1 MTPIRTLLCPDN
13 FAGTVAR
20 GYQILVFFPNHWLYI
35 GLMESRHVRHFLAA
49 YDVGT
54 FAGAAEQLRLSQQ
67 AISKSI
73 SRLESQ
79 LGVRLFERDGRRVR
93 PTSYAELFL
102 PHARTIAAES
112 DRFRA
117 DLDDMLG
124 GRAGQLRIGVGPS
137 PAAGLLADAIHGLD
151 QARDVRF
158 SIAAGVYEKMID
170 DLIRGRLDL
179 LVALRQVDRND
190 PLVREE
196 VLGDVAYVV
205 VAGASHRLA
214 LRKRIALAEIAA
226 ERWLAGT
233 NIGAVERA
241 YLASFA
247 AAGAPLARPEIETTS
262 VLFAHATLDHGT
274 HLAILPELMVRREVR
289 GGRLVI
295 LDVDAEPWTR
305 PLVVATRVRAP
316 ITPLVSSL
324 VDRLRRSAAQA
335 GG

>member
-1 MTPIRTLLCPDN
+1 VPCIH
-13 FAGTVAR
+13 
-20 GYQILVFFPNHWLYI
+20 QILVFLHNKGLYDRK
-35 GLMESRHVRHFLAA
+35 MESRHVRHFLAA
-49 YDVGT
+49 YDAGT
-54 FAGAAEQLRLSQQ
+54 FAGAADRLRLSQQ

-73 SRLESQ
+73 ARLESQ

-93 PTSYAELFL
+93 PTAYAELFL

-124 GRAGQLRIGVGPS
+124 GRKGQLRIGVGPS
-137 PAAGLLADAIHGLD
+137 PAAGLVAEAIHGLKLGGE
-151 QARDVRF
+151 VRF
-158 SIAAGVYEKMID
+158 SVAAGIYEGMID
-170 DLIRGRLDL
+170 DLVRGRLDL
-179 LVALRQVDRND
+179 LVALRQVDRD
-190 PLVREE
+190 EPLVREE
-196 VLGDVAYVV
+196 VLGNVAYVV
-205 VAGASHRLA
+205 VAGANHPFAQR
-214 LRKRIALAEIAA
+214 RTIALAESAS

-289 GGRLVI
+289 AGRLVV

-316 ITPLVSSL
+316 TPPLVASL
-324 VDRLRRSAAQA
+324 IEKLKLFAVQA

>member
-1 MTPIRTLLCPDN
+1 
-13 FAGTVAR
+13 
-20 GYQILVFFPNHWLYI
+20 
-35 GLMESRHVRHFLAA
+35 MESHHVRHFLAA

-54 FAGAAEQLRLSQQ
+54 FAGAADRLRLSQQ

-73 SRLESQ
+73 ARLETQ

-93 PTSYAELFL
+93 PTAYAELFL

-117 DLDDMLG
+117 DLQDMLG
-124 GRAGQLRIGVGPS
+124 GRKGQLRIGVGPS
-137 PAAGLLADAIHGLD
+137 PAAGLVADAIQGLELSGE
-151 QARDVRF
+151 VRF
-158 SIAAGVYEKMID
+158 SVAAGIYEKMID

-179 LVALRQVDRND
+179 LVALRQVDRTE

-196 VLGDVAYVV
+196 VLSDVAYVV

-214 LRKRIALAEIAA
+214 GRKRIALTEIAS

-233 NIGAVERA
+233 DIGAVERA
-241 YLASFA
+241 YLASFT

-262 VLFAHATLDHGT
+262 VLFAHATLDHGA

-289 GGRLVI
+289 AGRLVV
-295 LDVDAEPWTR
+295 LDVDSEPWTR

-316 ITPLVSSL
+316 TPPLVASL
-324 VDRLRRSAAQA
+324 VDQLKRSVAQP